1 MVAGR
6 FDGSFI
12 RMSINTSAIIFDRA
26 DLAMHDMVSPNDSP
40 SKGQSDSL
48 MPQAYAQDGQASLEM
63 LDQLTITGI
72 LRVTGARSE
81 DTEIRSIRFDL
92 FYEVR
97 NVITLH
103 MRFQAQLL
111 EVLADDEYKAV
122 ISIYQENLHCSISFP
137 VTAR

>member
-1 MVAGR
+1 
-6 FDGSFI
+6 
-12 RMSINTSAIIFDRA
+12 MSINTSSIIFDRA

-48 MPQAYAQDGQASLEM
+48 MPKAYTQDWQTSLEM

-72 LRVTGARSE
+72 LRVTGPRSE
-81 DTEIRSIRFDL
+81 YAEIRSIRFDL
-92 FYEVR
+92 FYQIWNIV
-97 NVITLH
+97 TFH
-103 MRFQAQLL
+103 MGFQAQLL

-122 ISIYQENLHCSISFP
+122 ISVYQEDLHYSISFP